1 MTINLYK
8 KNLKKLTEANA
19 YYPSLEHDA
28 CGVGLV
34 ASTEGKKSRKIVEF
48 GIEALKAVWHRGAVD
63 ADGKTGDG
71 AGIHIEIP
79 TDFFKEKIENYGRQY
94 DGGTICVGMIFLPRN
109 DYSSQEK
116 CKTLI
121 ETELLNK
128 NYYIYRWRQVPINT
142 SVLGIKAESNRPEI
156 TQIIFKSNNRNLI
169 GEELERDL
177 FIVRKKIEKQ
187 TNILQLKDFYI
198 CSFSSRSVIYKGMF
212 LAEGLSEF
220 YPDLMDKRFVSRF
233 AIFHQRYST
242 NTFPS
247 WDLAQPFKTLAH
259 NGEINTLKGNIN
271 WMKIHEQDMKSEFF
285 NDIESLKPVITPG
298 NSDSAALDNVFELL
312 VRSGKSIPL
321 VKLMLI
327 PDAWSK
333 RRKTISKAHQHL
345 FNFLNSTI
353 EPWDGPAAI
362 AATDG
367 KWVIAATD
375 RNGLRPLRYTISTDK
390 LLFAGS
396 ETGMIP
402 IPNNK
407 IVSRGRLGP
416 GQIIAVNLDQG
427 KFFNS
432 KSIKD
437 YISKDYRKYN
447 KQIIDLDKKFI
458 ILKEKFVY
466 SGDELRRRQYLAG
479 MNIEDLELI
488 LHPMVE
494 EEKEAVGSM
503 GDDTPAAVLSDRYRP
518 LSHFF
523 RQNFSQVTN
532 PPIDS
537 LRENEVMSLK
547 TRFGNLGNILN
558 FKNLAKDNIYVLDSP
573 ILFNSQFEK
582 FAVFFKNSHKVLD
595 CTFDVQSS
603 LKKRLD
609 QLCSEAETA
618 VRKGCKHLILSDK
631 TISEKKVAI
640 PMILAFG
647 AINSK
652 LINLGIRG
660 FVSINIQTGEVL
672 DTHSF
677 AVLLG
682 VGATTIN
689 PYLALDSIYQRYEKK
704 LFGKY
709 SYEDCVQ
716 RYIKSVDNGLLKI
729 MSKMGISVLSAYRGG
744 CNFET
749 VGLSRA
755 IVAEYFPGIIS
766 RISGIG
772 IFGIEKK
779 IKELHK
785 KAFLR
790 NVSILPIGG
799 IYKYRKNGESHQY
812 QGQLIHMLQHAVD
825 TNSYETYKK
834 YAQGI
839 YNLPTIN
846 LRDLLAFKNLRKRIN
861 INEIE
866 SADSLRKR
874 FGSGSMSHG
883 ALSAEAHETLAIA
896 MNRIGA
902 ASCSGEGGEDPKRF
916 VKMKNGDSANSR
928 VKQIASARFGVTVEY
943 LNNCNEIEIK
953 IAQGAKPGEGGQL
966 PGFKVSKE
974 IAQLRYSTPGVTLIS
989 PPPHHDIYS
998 IEDLAQLIYD
1008 LKQTN
1013 PRARVGVK
1021 LVASTGVGTI
1031 AAGVAKAKADVIL
1044 ISGHSGGT
1052 GASPQTSIKHVGIPW
1067 EMGLTEVN
1075 QILTLNGLRHKITLR
1090 TDGGIKTGRDVVI
1103 AAMMGAEEF
1112 GIGTASLVA
1121 MGCIMVRQCHSNT
1134 CPVGICTQDL
1144 HLRKKFTG
1152 TPEKV
1157 VNLFTFIAKEV
1168 REILAELGFKN
1179 LNEIIGRTDLLK
1191 QVSIGTSN
1199 LDDLDLNPL
1208 LVQADPGKNKRYCTS
1223 NLINVVPSTL
1233 DEKIYEDIKN
1243 SINDKNKVRS
1253 NYKIK
1258 NVHRA
1263 VGTRLSHY
1271 IFKQFGKKSIK
1282 EDTIEI
1288 NLSGSAGQSLGA
1300 FGIKGLKLNVTGD
1313 ANDYVGKGLSG
1324 ATIVVKS
1331 PIESNLVSD
1340 ENTIIGNTV
1349 LYGATSGKLFAAG
1362 QSGERFAVR
1371 NSGADAVIEGC
1382 DSNGCEYMTGGNVV
1396 ILGKVGD
1403 NFAAGMTGGIAF
1415 VYDQN
1420 HEFENYVNPNS
1431 VIWQAPETEYW
1442 KSYLKNLIN
1451 HHFRE
1456 TQSKIAKKI
1465 LENFKNE
1472 EKNFKQVCSK
1482 EMLNKLSNPLSLKT
1496 NISKAI

>member
-1 MTINLYK
+1 MNLYK
-8 KNLKKLTEANA
+8 KNLIKLTEGNV

-34 ASTEGKKSRKIVEF
+34 ASTDGKKSRKIVEF
-48 GIEALKAVWHRGAVD
+48 GIQALKAVWHRGAVD

-71 AGIHIEIP
+71 AGIHIEISK
-79 TDFFKEKIENYGRQY
+79 DFFQEKIENYGRTY
-94 DGGTICVGMIFLPRN
+94 DGGAICVGMIFLPRN
-109 DYSSQEK
+109 DYNAQEK

-121 ETELLNK
+121 ETELLSN

-142 SVLGIKAESNRPEI
+142 SVLGAKAENNRPEI
-156 TQIIFKSNNRNLI
+156 TQVIFKSNNKKLL
-169 GEELERDL
+169 GENLERDL
-177 FIVRKKIEKQ
+177 FAIRKKIEKKS
-187 TNILQLKDFYI
+187 NLLQLNDFYI
-198 CSFSSRSVIYKGMF
+198 CSFSSRSIIYKGMF
-212 LAEGLSEF
+212 LAEALSEF
-220 YPDLMDKRFVSRF
+220 YPDLVDKRFVSRF

-247 WDLAQPFKTLAH
+247 WDLAQPFRTLAH

-285 NDIESLKPVITPG
+285 NDIESLKPVIKPG

-321 VKLMLI
+321 AKLMLI

-333 RRKTISKAHQHL
+333 RRKTIPKNHQNL

-367 KWVIAATD
+367 KWVIVATD
-375 RNGLRPLRYTISTDK
+375 RNGLRPLRYTISKDN

-402 IPNNK
+402 IANDK
-407 IVSRGRLGP
+407 IISKGKLGP
-416 GQIIAVNLDQG
+416 GQIVAVNLDQG
-427 KFFNS
+427 KFFNN

-437 YISKDYRKYN
+437 KISMDYKKYN
-447 KQIIDLDKKFI
+447 KQIIDLDKKFNTS
-458 ILKEKFVY
+458 KEKFTY

-494 EEKEAVGSM
+494 EAKEAVGSM
-503 GDDTPAAVLSDRYRP
+503 GDDTPIAVLSDKYRP

-547 TRFGNLGNILN
+547 TRFGNLGNILD
-558 FKNLAKDNIYVLDSP
+558 FENLTKENIYVLESP
-573 ILFNSQFEK
+573 ILSNSQFEK
-582 FAVFFKNSHKVLD
+582 FTKFFKKNLQVLD
-595 CTFDVQSS
+595 CTFD
-603 LKKRLD
+603 LKTNLKERLN
-609 QLCSEAETA
+609 QLCFEAEIA
-618 VRKGCKHLILSDK
+618 VREGCKHLILSDK
-631 TISEKKVAI
+631 KISEKKAAI

-652 LINLGIRG
+652 LIEKGIRG
-660 FVSINIQTGEVL
+660 FVSINVQTAEVL

-682 VGATTIN
+682 IGATTIN
-689 PYLALDSIYQRYEKK
+689 PYLVFDSIYQRYEKK
-704 LFGKY
+704 LFGKFNY
-709 SYEDCVQ
+709 KECVQ

-729 MSKMGISVLSAYRGG
+729 MSKMGISVLSSYRGG
-744 CNFET
+744 CNFEAI
-749 VGLSRA
+749 GISRA
-755 IVAEYFPGIIS
+755 IISEYFPGMIS

-785 KAFLR
+785 KVFQK
-790 NVSILPIGG
+790 NITILPIGG
-799 IYKYRKNGESHQY
+799 IYKYRKSGENHHY
-812 QGQLIHMLQHAVD
+812 QGNSIHMLQQAV
-825 TNSYETYKK
+825 TNNSYETYKK
-834 YAQGI
+834 YTQNI
-839 YNLPTIN
+839 YNLPAIN
-846 LRDLLAFKNLRKRIN
+846 LRDLLDFKYLRKKIK
-861 INEIE
+861 INEVETIE
-866 SADSLRKR
+866 SLRKR

-883 ALSAEAHETLAIA
+883 ALSSEAHETLAIA
-896 MNRIGA
+896 MNRIGG
-902 ASCSGEGGEDPKRF
+902 ASCSGEGGEDSKRF
-916 VKMKNGDSANSR
+916 LKMKNGDSSNSK
-928 VKQIASARFGVTVEY
+928 VKQIASARFGVTIEY

-974 IAQLRYSTPGVTLIS
+974 IAKLRHSTPGVTLIS

-1013 PRARVGVK
+1013 PKARVGVK

-1067 EMGLTEVN
+1067 EMGLTEAN
-1075 QILTLNGLRHKITLR
+1075 QILTLNGLRHQVTLK

-1112 GIGTASLVA
+1112 GIGTTSLVSI
-1121 MGCIMVRQCHSNT
+1121 GCIMVRQCHSNT
-1134 CPVGICTQDL
+1134 CPVGVCTQDIA
-1144 HLRKKFTG
+1144 LRKKFTG

-1157 VNLFTFIAKEV
+1157 VNLFNFIAQEV
-1168 REILAELGFKN
+1168 REILSALGFKN
-1179 LNEIIGRTDLLK
+1179 LNEIIGRTDLLR
-1191 QVSIGTSN
+1191 QVSKGMSN

-1208 LVQADPGKNKRYCTS
+1208 LVTADAGENKRYCIP
-1223 NLINVVPSTL
+1223 NLINKVPSSL
-1233 DEKIYEDIKN
+1233 DEKIYEDIRN
-1243 SINDKNKVRS
+1243 SFFQKNKIRS
-1253 NYKIK
+1253 SYKIE
-1258 NVHRA
+1258 NVNRA

-1271 IFKQFGKKSIK
+1271 ILKNFSNKNVM
-1282 EDTIEI
+1282 ENMVEV

-1300 FGIKGLKLNVTGD
+1300 FSIRGLKLNVTGD

-1324 ATIVVKS
+1324 ATIVVK
-1331 PIESNLVSD
+1331 PPAESNLVSD
-1340 ENTIIGNTV
+1340 ENTILGNTV

-1371 NSGADAVIEGC
+1371 NSGAIAVIEGC
-1382 DSNGCEYMTGGNVV
+1382 DSNGCEYMTGGYVV

-1403 NFAAGMTGGIAF
+1403 NFAAGMTGGMAF
-1415 VYDQN
+1415 IYDPN
-1420 HEFENYVNPNS
+1420 EEFENYVNSSS
-1431 VIWQAPETEYW
+1431 VIWQKIETDFW
-1442 KSYLKNLIN
+1442 KNYLKKLIEE
-1451 HHFRE
+1451 HFKE
-1456 TQSKIAKKI
+1456 TQSNIASKI
-1465 LENFKNE
+1465 LEKYSNE
-1472 EKNFKQVCSK
+1472 VKNFKQVCPK
-1482 EMLNKLSNPLSLKT
+1482 EMLDKLLNPITTKAKILK
-1496 NISKAI
+1496 AV